1 MSSQTQD
8 CPKHGDRDR
17 LLLTLL
23 RKLHNSSLKQ
33 RLYEGWAA
41 SKEIQLS
48 PFTKFLNQL
57 RSHRPAFGPDQ
68 HQMAKKGHL
77 ASPLLPSTAGD
88 SPAKGSTCS
97 VNSPGT
103 RTHCHLLSLH
113 GSEGQTLSTL
123 TLGVGLG
130 TFHSPSLCHH
140 VSTGLQE
147 DICAAL
153 RADGGSL
160 HQSREST
167 GSGNV
172 LHQAPSLPV
181 RSAMRSTCEVGTSL
195 PVAFQSSYCHCQPWS
210 LMQSSHQ

>member
-8 CPKHGDRDR
+8 CPKHGDTDS

-23 RKLHNSSLKQ
+23 GMLHNSSLKQ

-41 SKEIQLS
+41 SKEIQLW

-57 RSHRPAFGPDQ
+57 CSHRPAFGPDQ

-103 RTHCHLLSLH
+103 RTYCHLLSLH

-160 HQSREST
+160 HHSREST

-181 RSAMRSTCEVGTSL
+181 RICHEVYL
-195 PVAFQSSYCHCQPWS
+195 
-210 LMQSSHQ
+210 